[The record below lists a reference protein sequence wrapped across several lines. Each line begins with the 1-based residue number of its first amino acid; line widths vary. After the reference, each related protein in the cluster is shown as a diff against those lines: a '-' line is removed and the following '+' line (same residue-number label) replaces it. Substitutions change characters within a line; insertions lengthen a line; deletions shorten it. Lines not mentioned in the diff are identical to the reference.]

1 MWLVVRQA
9 CMHLGRLELQCQTQS
24 APHPTAASSV
34 ASARSVSSAANEM
47 AAESESEASFG
58 AERRPS
64 QQEDLDLHP
73 VCYVATRRH
82 LPANPVDQS

>member
-1 MWLVVRQA
+1 MWLGLRQA
-9 CMHLGRLELQCQTQS
+9 YMPGDYSCD
-24 APHPTAASSV
+24 AKPNPHRTAASSV

-47 AAESESEASFG
+47 AVESEIEASFA

-73 VCYVATRRH
+73 VCAADIHQPIDRETRK
-82 LPANPVDQS
+82 